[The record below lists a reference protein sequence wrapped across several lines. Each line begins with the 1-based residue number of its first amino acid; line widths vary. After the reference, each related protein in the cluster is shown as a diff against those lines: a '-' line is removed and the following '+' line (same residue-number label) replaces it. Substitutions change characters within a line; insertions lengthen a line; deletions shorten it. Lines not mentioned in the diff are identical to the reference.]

1 MSQNDDFAARIIAN
15 DLDSINM
22 RIEALPAHPLY
33 TDAQVAVQ
41 KARDALRAG
50 ATDLHQQ
57 DMRKRY
63 DV

>member
-1 MSQNDDFAARIIAN
+1 MNEQFKMAIIAN
-15 DLDSINM
+15 DLDSMNM
-22 RIEALPAHPLY
+22 RIEDLRAHPKL

-41 KARDALRAG
+41 KARDLMREAMG
-50 ATDLHQQ
+50 DIHQE